1 MVPLTAH
8 WYIGDIPPLTG
19 VAVKL
24 TRAPGQAGL
33 ADAAIDTLT
42 GNRGFTAIV
51 IPLDV
56 AGDPLAQRT
65 FEVRTQVIRSLFT
78 GV

>member
-1 MVPLTAH
+1 M
-8 WYIGDIPPLTG
+8 GDVPPLTG
-19 VAVKL
+19 VAVKV

-42 GNRGFTAIV
+42 GDRGLTAIV
-51 IPLDV
+51 ILLDV
-56 AGDPLAQRT
+56 AGDPVAQGA
-65 FEVRTQVIRSLFT
+65 FEVRTQVIRSLLP